1 MSNIQEVKEK
11 VNKKLEDI
19 ENVIL
24 VMSGKGGVGKTT
36 VAVNLAVSLALLG
49 KKVGLLDVDLH
60 GPDVVRML
68 GGEEVFFN
76 SSWRRN
82 SSARSSWNQGNFY
95 ISIFE

>member
-24 VMSGKGGVGKTT
+24 VMSGKGGGVGKTT

-49 KKVGLLDVDLH
+49 KK
-60 GPDVVRML
+60 
-68 GGEEVFFN
+68 
-76 SSWRRN
+76 SWIIRR
-82 SSARSSWNQGNFY
+82 
-95 ISIFE
+95 